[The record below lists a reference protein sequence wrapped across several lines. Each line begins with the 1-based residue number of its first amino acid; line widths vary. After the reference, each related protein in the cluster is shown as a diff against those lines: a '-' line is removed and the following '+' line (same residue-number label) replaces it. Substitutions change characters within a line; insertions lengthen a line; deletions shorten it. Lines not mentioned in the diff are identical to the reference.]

1 MQQENSPPIQR
12 RSLFAC
18 AITAVLATILAASP
32 VPALAGPSEAPR
44 QASPRQG
51 ATVHCDADLTVS
63 PATMREPVL
72 LVPPTEK
79 TIPSDHPLIA
89 ELINSGHTT
98 CILAIPRTDA
108 ASPSRASQHVFD
120 TLRAMIEIHSDK
132 ISVVTI
138 GSGALPSILAI
149 GKWPAAAHVIKDLVA
164 ISPDLD
170 PRNRTTLSNARSTG
184 LETTFI
190 VSGTDAVGLAH
201 TVDDLLPHP
210 ESPLRIVRT
219 QDVCGPYSP
228 EALTLQTTW
237 DTFVRTG
244 QITFQTLAADPVAQL
259 LAIDAL
265 ASDGPAE
272 PRRVPRSSC
281 P

>member
-1 MQQENSPPIQR
+1 MQQEKVPPIRR
-12 RSLFAC
+12 RSILAC
-18 AITAVLATILAASP
+18 ASAAVLATILATSHSL
-32 VPALAGPSEAPR
+32 ALAEPGRQSDPR
-44 QASPRQG
+44 KHA
-51 ATVHCDADLTVS
+51 AVHCDADLTMA
-63 PATMREPVL
+63 PDTMREPVL
-72 LVPPTEK
+72 LVPPTE
-79 TIPSDHPLIA
+79 TGIPRDHPLIA
-89 ELINSGHTT
+89 ELVNAGHTT
-98 CILAIPRTDA
+98 CILTVPRNAATD
-108 ASPSRASQHVFD
+108 SSRASRHVFD

-132 ISVVTI
+132 ISIVTI

-149 GKWPAAAHVIKDLVA
+149 GKWPAAAHVVKDLVA

-190 VSGTDAVGLAH
+190 VSGTDAAGVAH
-201 TVDDLLPHP
+201 TVDDLLPQP

-219 QDVCGPYSP
+219 QDVCGPYFP
-228 EALTLQTTW
+228 EALALQATW
-237 DTFVRTG
+237 DTFVSTG
-244 QITFQTLAADPVAQL
+244 EVSFQTLAADPVAQL

-272 PRRVPRSSC
+272 PRRVPRSAC